1 MLPRGVELTG
11 FSFEGDNVVV
21 VVLGL
26 LMGIMSSFRGVFIT
40 SNDDVSLEIE
50 FRVFSSNFGSDR
62 SLNLSSITSISASE
76 LSKTDCYDEFQRIKI
91 TGTERI
97 IGQNNF
103 TLAVEFYLRR
113 IHRYFPR
120 DQCHF

>member
-76 LSKTDCYDEFQRIKI
+76 LSKTDCYDEF
-91 TGTERI
+91 
-97 IGQNNF
+97 
-103 TLAVEFYLRR
+103 
-113 IHRYFPR
+113 
-120 DQCHF
+120 